1 MFFERSDAPTVEGC
15 MRNRPGY
22 TIVEMVV
29 VLLIFGIVTALSI
42 PHLHGASSSAG
53 LRSARQQTASYL
65 AQAHALTVQRGKEA
79 WFVRSG
85 NTISVSV
92 DSSGTQV
99 VYGRPHNLLSEHNV
113 TIPTA
118 SRDIIKFDSR
128 GYAIGTSATEKVV
141 LTRDGMRDS
150 VCVSKLG
157 KVITR
162 GCSL

>member
-1 MFFERSDAPTVEGC
+1 MLGRRT
-15 MRNRPGY
+15 GY
-22 TIVEMVV
+22 TLTEMMVV
-29 VLLIFGIVTALSI
+29 LIMIGVVTALSI
-42 PHLHGASSSAG
+42 PRLHGASSSAG

-65 AQAHALTVQRGKEA
+65 AQAHSLAIQRGKEA
-79 WFVRSG
+79 WFNRSG
-85 NTISVSV
+85 DVITVTV

-99 VYGRPHNLLSEHNV
+99 IYGRAHDLSKEHGV
-113 TIPTA
+113 TIPTT
-118 SRDIIKFDSR
+118 SHDIIKFDSR
-128 GYAIGTSATEKVV
+128 GYAIGAGTTEKVV

>member
-1 MFFERSDAPTVEGC
+1 MF
-15 MRNRPGY
+15 RNRTGY
-22 TIVEMVV
+22 TLVEMIV
-29 VLLIFGIVTALSI
+29 VLMIFCVVCALSI
-42 PHLHGASSSAG
+42 PRLHAASSSAG
-53 LRSARQQTASYL
+53 LRSARQQTAIYL
-65 AQAHALTVQRGKEA
+65 EQAHALAVQRGKEA

-99 VYGRPHNLLSEHNV
+99 VYGRAHDLLREHSV

-118 SRDIIKFDSR
+118 THDIIKFDSR
-128 GYAIGTSATEKVV
+128 GYPIGASAVETVV
-141 LTRDGMRDS
+141 LTRDGNRDS

-157 KVITR
+157 KIITR